1 MGILKALE
9 NGHLTILWNEK
20 GHMITLFY
28 VITEVFVLLYAA
40 FIATVVSASLEDAD
54 ESTRDKKCRDN
65 I

>member
-28 VITEVFVLLYAA
+28 VITEVFVLLCAA
-40 FIATVVSASLEDAD
+40 IIATVVSLEDAE
-54 ESTRDKKCRDN
+54 ESTRDKKCRAN